1 VEVAMALEVYWGSG
15 SPFAWRVLLTLEV
28 KRLAY
33 QSTLLEFS
41 KGEHKAPGFLQLNP
55 RGKVPLLK
63 DDEFVLSESLAIMA
77 YLDKKY
83 PEPPLYGTSPQ
94 ESGLIWRAIME
105 MEAYIVSAGD
115 KLVRPLFFGQGL
127 EDTDKIQEAAATIR
141 RELKR
146 IDTELE
152 GASWLIGRQMSAA
165 DISLFPLV
173 QMISRAAGKD
183 AAKPFNF
190 ELLPLD
196 KYFPHIAAWVKHIE
210 ALSGYERTYPPHWR

>member
-1 VEVAMALEVYWGSG
+1 MALEVYWGSG

-28 KRLAY
+28 KRLTY

-41 KGEHKAPGFLQLNP
+41 KGEHKASGFLKLNP
-55 RGKVPLLK
+55 RGKVPVLK

-94 ESGLIWRAIME
+94 ETGLIWRAILE
-105 MEAYIVSAGD
+105 MEAYLVSAGD

-127 EDTDKIQEAAATIR
+127 DETDRIQEAAAAIR

-152 GASWLIGRQMSAA
+152 EASWLIGKQISAA

-173 QMISRAAGKD
+173 QMIFRAAGKD

-190 ELLPLD
+190 ELLPVD
-196 KYFPHIAAWVKHIE
+196 KYFPNIAAWVKRIE
-210 ALSGYERTYPPHWR
+210 ALTGYERTYPPHWR

>member
-1 VEVAMALEVYWGSG
+1 MALEVYWGSG
-15 SPFAWRVLLTLEV
+15 SPFAWRVLLALEV
-28 KRLAY
+28 KRLTY

-41 KGEHKAPGFLQLNP
+41 KGEHKASGFLKLNP
-55 RGKVPLLK
+55 RGKVPVLK

-94 ESGLIWRAIME
+94 ETGLIWRAILE

-127 EDTDKIQEAAATIR
+127 EDTDKIQEAAATIH

-152 GASWLIGRQMSAA
+152 GASWLIGKQVSAA

-173 QMISRAAGKD
+173 QMIFRAAGKD

-196 KYFPHIAAWVKHIE
+196 KNFPHIAAWVKRIE
-210 ALSGYERTYPPHWR
+210 ALAGYERTYPPHWR

>member
-1 VEVAMALEVYWGSG
+1 MALEVYWGSG

-28 KRLAY
+28 KGLAY

-41 KGEHKAPGFLQLNP
+41 KGEHKASGFLKLNP
-55 RGKVPLLK
+55 RGKVPVLK
-63 DDEFVLSESLAIMA
+63 DDEFVLSESLAIIA

-83 PEPPLYGTSPQ
+83 PEPPLFGTSPQ
-94 ESGLIWRAIME
+94 ETGLIWRAILE

-115 KLVRPLFFGQGL
+115 KLARPLFFGQGL
-127 EDTDKIQEAAATIR
+127 EETDKIQEAAATIR

>member
-1 VEVAMALEVYWGSG
+1 MALEVYWGSG

-28 KRLAY
+28 KGLAY

-41 KGEHKAPGFLQLNP
+41 KGEHKASGFLKLNP
-55 RGKVPLLK
+55 RGKVPVLK

-94 ESGLIWRAIME
+94 ETGLIWRAILE
-105 MEAYIVSAGD
+105 MEAYMVSAGD

-127 EDTDKIQEAAATIR
+127 EETDKIQEAAATIR

-152 GASWLIGRQMSAA
+152 GASWLIGNQMSAA

-173 QMISRAAGKD
+173 QMIFRAAGKD
-183 AAKPFNF
+183 VAKPFNF

-196 KYFPHIAAWVKHIE
+196 KYFPHIAAWAKRIE

>member
-1 VEVAMALEVYWGSG
+1 MAVEVYWGSG
-15 SPFAWRVLLTLEV
+15 SPFAWRVLLALEV
-28 KRLAY
+28 KRLTY

-41 KGEHKAPGFLQLNP
+41 KGEHKASGFLQLNP
-55 RGKVPLLK
+55 RGKVPVLK
-63 DDEFVLSESLAIMA
+63 DGEFVLSESLAIMA

-83 PEPPLYGTSPQ
+83 PKPPLYGTSPQ
-94 ESGLIWRAIME
+94 ETGLIWRAILE

-127 EDTDKIQEAAATIR
+127 DQTERIQEAAATIR
-141 RELKR
+141 RELMR

-152 GASWLIGRQMSAA
+152 GASWLIGKQISAA

-173 QMISRAAGKD
+173 QMILRAAGKD

-190 ELLPLD
+190 ELLPLE
-196 KYFPHIAAWVKHIE
+196 KNFPNIAEWVKRIE
-210 ALSGYERTYPPHWR
+210 ALTGYEHTYPPHWR

>member
-1 VEVAMALEVYWGSG
+1 MALEVFWGSG

-28 KRLAY
+28 KGLAY

-41 KGEHKAPGFLQLNP
+41 KGEHKASGFLKLNA
-55 RGKVPLLK
+55 RGKVPVLK

-83 PEPPLYGTSPQ
+83 PEPPLYGRSPQ
-94 ESGLIWRAIME
+94 ETGMIWRAILE
-105 MEAYIVSAGD
+105 IEAYIVTAGD

-127 EDTDKIQEAAATIR
+127 DDTERIQEAAAAIR

-152 GASWLIGRQMSAA
+152 RANWLIGKEVSAA

-173 QMISRAAGKD
+173 QMILRAAGKD

-190 ELLPLD
+190 ELLPLE
-196 KYFPHIAAWVKHIE
+196 KNFPNIAEWVKGIE
-210 ALSGYERTYPPHWR
+210 ALTGYERTYPPHWR

>member
-1 VEVAMALEVYWGSG
+1 MALEVYWGSG

-28 KRLAY
+28 KGLAY

-41 KGEHKAPGFLQLNP
+41 KGEHKASGFLKLNP
-55 RGKVPLLK
+55 RGKVPVLK

-83 PEPPLYGTSPQ
+83 PEPPLFGTSPQ
-94 ESGLIWRAIME
+94 ETGLIWRAILE

-127 EDTDKIQEAAATIR
+127 EETDKIQEAAATIR

-173 QMISRAAGKD
+173 QMIFRAAGKD
-183 AAKPFNF
+183 AATPFNF

>member
-1 VEVAMALEVYWGSG
+1 MALELYWGSG
-15 SPFAWRVLLTLEV
+15 SPFAWRVMLTLEV

-41 KGEHKAPGFLQLNP
+41 KGDHKAAGFLKLNP

-63 DDEFVLSESLAIMA
+63 DDDFVLNESLAIMA

-83 PEPPLYGTSPQ
+83 PEPPLFGTSPQ
-94 ESGLIWRAIME
+94 ETGLIWRAVME
-105 MEAYIVSAGD
+105 VEAYVLSAGD

-127 EDTDKIQEAAATIR
+127 DETDKIQEAAATIR
-141 RELKR
+141 RELKLF
-146 IDTELE
+146 DAVLE
-152 GASWLIGRQMSAA
+152 GATWLIGRRLSAA

-173 QMISRAAGKD
+173 QMIVRAAGKD

-196 KYFPHIAAWVKHIE
+196 KSFPNIAAWAKRIE
-210 ALSGYERTYPPHWR
+210 ALAGYERTYPPHWR

>member
-1 VEVAMALEVYWGSG
+1 MALEVYWGSG

-28 KRLAY
+28 KRLTY

-41 KGEHKAPGFLQLNP
+41 KGEHKASGFLRLNP
-55 RGKVPLLK
+55 RGKVPVLK

-94 ESGLIWRAIME
+94 ETGLIWRAILE

-127 EDTDKIQEAAATIR
+127 EETDKIQEAAATIR

-152 GASWLIGRQMSAA
+152 GTSWLIGRQMSAA

>member
-1 VEVAMALEVYWGSG
+1 MALEVYWGSG

-28 KRLAY
+28 KGLAY

-41 KGEHKAPGFLQLNP
+41 KGEHKASGFLKLNP
-55 RGKVPLLK
+55 RGKVPVLK

-94 ESGLIWRAIME
+94 ETGLIWRAILE
-105 MEAYIVSAGD
+105 MEAYMVSAGD

-127 EDTDKIQEAAATIR
+127 EETDKIQEAAATIR

-152 GASWLIGRQMSAA
+152 GASWLIGKQMSAA

-173 QMISRAAGKD
+173 QMIFRAAGKD

-196 KYFPHIAAWVKHIE
+196 KYFPNIAAWVKRIE
-210 ALSGYERTYPPHWR
+210 ALTGYERTYPPHWR

>member
-1 VEVAMALEVYWGSG
+1 MIEVFYWPTPNGKK
-15 SPFAWRVLLTLEV
+15 VTI
-28 KRLAY
+28 
-33 QSTLLEFS
+33 LLEELGLEYKITQVS
-41 KGEHKAPGFLQLNP
+41 ISSDKQLEPGFLKLNP
-55 RGKVPLLK
+55 RGKVPVLK

-83 PEPPLYGTSPQ
+83 PEPPLFGTSPQ
-94 ESGLIWRAIME
+94 ETGLIWRAILE

-127 EDTDKIQEAAATIR
+127 EETDKIQEAAATIR

-173 QMISRAAGKD
+173 QMIFRAAGKD
-183 AAKPFNF
+183 AATPFNF